1 MTVLRVHQPRVKINV
16 DINVGGRL
24 CTQEM
29 PDDEDR
35 TMKQAFCGAA
45 FAQGNAQMPNAQ
57 VPDEPTQVAW
67 CVLECRDR
75 ARRVDTDGGN

>member
-1 MTVLRVHQPRVKINV
+1 
-16 DINVGGRL
+16 
-24 CTQEM
+24 
-29 PDDEDR
+29 
-35 TMKQAFCGAA
+35 MKKAFYGAA
-45 FAQGNAQMPNAQ
+45 FAQGNAQIPNAQ